1 MKIHNII
8 ILNFMNLS
16 FADTLYFKK
25 ENILEIILGLH
36 RSYKSLQREIQICCE
51 LNNLTFNELIVI
63 LEIKKGFKRKIDIAN
78 KVLLKKQN
86 LNLILKDLQVKNVLK
101 LENKNILITKNGEE
115 LIHRVFVMNDKHI
128 LLVEDDETLQALIEK
143 LLVNNDYVVSK
154 AINIEEA
161 KKLVKL
167 FLFDLIIL
175 DVMLPDSTGL
185 DFYENTIKNRVNTP
199 VIFLS
204 ALSNVD
210 DRVTGLE
217 LGADDYIGKPFD
229 SRELLLKIEK
239 NILKKQSLDV
249 INFGNNTEFDLKKE
263 QLLFKK
269 QNINLSSN
277 EVKILKLLINNS
289 HQYLTRDLLNTELGL
304 DYLSRSGDMQISRLR
319 LKLKKECNLEDIIR
333 SVHGKGYKIF
343 I

>member
-1 MKIHNII
+1 
-8 ILNFMNLS
+8 
-16 FADTLYFKK
+16 
-25 ENILEIILGLH
+25 
-36 RSYKSLQREIQICCE
+36 
-51 LNNLTFNELIVI
+51 
-63 LEIKKGFKRKIDIAN
+63 
-78 KVLLKKQN
+78 
-86 LNLILKDLQVKNVLK
+86 
-101 LENKNILITKNGEE
+101 
-115 LIHRVFVMNDKHI
+115 MNDKHI
-128 LLVEDDETLQALIEK
+128 LLVEDDETLHDLIEK
-143 LLVNNDYVVSK
+143 LLVNNDYLVSK
-154 AINIEEA
+154 AINIDEA

-185 DFYENTIKNRVNTP
+185 EFYENIIKNRINTP

-204 ALSNVD
+204 ALSDVD
-210 DRVTGLE
+210 DRVKGLK

-239 NILKKQSLDV
+239 NISKKQSLDV
-249 INFGNNTEFDLKKE
+249 ASFGNDTEFDLKKE
-263 QLLFKK
+263 QLLFKRQK
-269 QNINLSSN
+269 INLSSN

-289 HQYLTRDLLNTELGL
+289 HQYLTRDLLNKELGL

-319 LKLKKECNLEDIIR
+319 LKLKKECDLRDVIR

>member
-1 MKIHNII
+1 
-8 ILNFMNLS
+8 
-16 FADTLYFKK
+16 
-25 ENILEIILGLH
+25 
-36 RSYKSLQREIQICCE
+36 
-51 LNNLTFNELIVI
+51 
-63 LEIKKGFKRKIDIAN
+63 
-78 KVLLKKQN
+78 
-86 LNLILKDLQVKNVLK
+86 
-101 LENKNILITKNGEE
+101 
-115 LIHRVFVMNDKHI
+115 MNDKHI
-128 LLVEDDETLQALIEK
+128 LLVEDDETLNALIEK
-143 LLVNNDYVVSK
+143 LLVNNDYLVSK
-154 AINIEEA
+154 AINIDEA

-185 DFYENTIKNRVNTP
+185 EFYENIIKNRINTP

-204 ALSNVD
+204 ALSDVD
-210 DRVTGLE
+210 DRVKGLK

-239 NILKKQSLDV
+239 NISKKHSLDV
-249 INFGNNTEFDLKKE
+249 ANFGNDTEFDLKKE
-263 QLLFKK
+263 QLLFKRQK
-269 QNINLSSN
+269 INLSSN

-289 HQYLTRDLLNTELGL
+289 HQYLTRDLLNKELGL

-319 LKLKKECNLEDIIR
+319 LKLKKECGLKDVIR

>member
-1 MKIHNII
+1 
-8 ILNFMNLS
+8 
-16 FADTLYFKK
+16 
-25 ENILEIILGLH
+25 
-36 RSYKSLQREIQICCE
+36 
-51 LNNLTFNELIVI
+51 
-63 LEIKKGFKRKIDIAN
+63 
-78 KVLLKKQN
+78 
-86 LNLILKDLQVKNVLK
+86 
-101 LENKNILITKNGEE
+101 
-115 LIHRVFVMNDKHI
+115 MNDKHI
-128 LLVEDDETLQALIEK
+128 LLVEDDKIIQDLIEK
-143 LLVNNDYVVSK
+143 LLVNNDYVVSN
-154 AINIEEA
+154 AINIGEA
-161 KKLVKL
+161 KKLIKL

-185 DFYENTIKNRVNTP
+185 DFYENTIKNRIGTP

-229 SRELLLKIEK
+229 SRELLLKIKK
-239 NILKKQSLDV
+239 NISRKQIFDE
-249 INFGNNTEFDLKKE
+249 INFGSETKFNLKKE
-263 QLLFKK
+263 QLLF
-269 QNINLSSN
+269 QDQIISLSSN

-319 LKLKKECNLEDIIR
+319 LKLKKECNLNDIIR

>member
-1 MKIHNII
+1 M
-8 ILNFMNLS
+8 
-16 FADTLYFKK
+16 D
-25 ENILEIILGLH
+25 
-36 RSYKSLQREIQICCE
+36 
-51 LNNLTFNELIVI
+51 
-63 LEIKKGFKRKIDIAN
+63 
-78 KVLLKKQN
+78 
-86 LNLILKDLQVKNVLK
+86 
-101 LENKNILITKNGEE
+101 
-115 LIHRVFVMNDKHI
+115 DKHI
-128 LLVEDDETLQALIEK
+128 LLVEDDKTLQTLIEK
-143 LLVNNDYVVSK
+143 LLLKNEYLVSK

-175 DVMLPDSTGL
+175 DVMLPDSNGL
-185 DFYENTIKNRVNTP
+185 DFYENIIKNRINTP

-210 DRVTGLE
+210 DRVNGLE
-217 LGADDYIGKPFD
+217 LGAEDYIGKPFD

-239 NILKKQSLDV
+239 NITKKQSLDV
-249 INFGNNTEFDLKKE
+249 VNFGNDTEFDLRKE
-263 QLLFKK
+263 QLLYQK

-319 LKLKKECNLEDIIR
+319 LKLKKECNLKDIIR

>member
-1 MKIHNII
+1 
-8 ILNFMNLS
+8 
-16 FADTLYFKK
+16 
-25 ENILEIILGLH
+25 
-36 RSYKSLQREIQICCE
+36 
-51 LNNLTFNELIVI
+51 
-63 LEIKKGFKRKIDIAN
+63 
-78 KVLLKKQN
+78 
-86 LNLILKDLQVKNVLK
+86 
-101 LENKNILITKNGEE
+101 
-115 LIHRVFVMNDKHI
+115 
-128 LLVEDDETLQALIEK
+128 
-143 LLVNNDYVVSK
+143 
-154 AINIEEA
+154 
-161 KKLVKL
+161 
-167 FLFDLIIL
+167 
-175 DVMLPDSTGL
+175 MLPDSTGL

-229 SRELLLKIEK
+229 SRELLLKIKK
-239 NILKKQSLDV
+239 NITKKQSLDT
-249 INFGNNTEFDLKKE
+249 INFSSETEFDLKKE

-319 LKLKKECNLEDIIR
+319 LKLKKECNLKDIIR